1 MAPCDIVSWLARNCF
16 EYADELDFAMV
27 REVFLVKGLEYLV
40 EDEVRDPGRWA
51 GTESAP
57 EMLQFYNGLA
67 NVESVLNI
75 LEAMMAKYGRLF
87 AFRHESQGKRRTIT
101 LNHRMGKNWSIL
113 LEENLKTIFARL
125 GIGLQ
130 TEVTTNM
137 VKASFVE
144 SLQNQS

>member
-1 MAPCDIVSWLARNCF
+1 MGS
-16 EYADELDFAMV
+16 
-27 REVFLVKGLEYLV
+27 
-40 EDEVRDPGRWA
+40 
-51 GTESAP
+51 
-57 EMLQFYNGLA
+57 
-67 NVESVLNI
+67 
-75 LEAMMAKYGRLF
+75 LF
-87 AFRHESQGKRRTIT
+87 AFRHESQGKRHTIT
-101 LNHRMGKNWSIL
+101 LSHRMGKNWSIL